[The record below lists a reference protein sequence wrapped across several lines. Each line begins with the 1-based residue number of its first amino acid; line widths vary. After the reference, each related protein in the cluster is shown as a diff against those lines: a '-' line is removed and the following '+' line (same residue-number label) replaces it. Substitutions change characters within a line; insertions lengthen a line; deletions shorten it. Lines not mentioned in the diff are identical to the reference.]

1 MKVLLDT
8 MFVIA
13 AFDDP
18 SRLSEGF
25 LRVLRHVGPSGVA
38 AISVASLWEIGIK
51 KAQGRLQMTDDLP
64 AMLRRQ
70 PNVQVLPITSAH
82 AWRTLALPRFKDHKD
97 PFDRLI
103 IAQALEEN
111 LTVIT
116 SDKAFARYSVKLI
129 TP

>member
-8 MFVIA
+8 MFVVA

-18 SRLSEGF
+18 ARLSDGF
-25 LRVLRHVGPSGVA
+25 LRVLRNVGPKGVA
-38 AISVASLWEIGIK
+38 AVSVASLWEIAIK
-51 KAQGRLQMTDDLP
+51 KAQGRLRMPDDLM
-64 AMLRRQ
+64 AMLRHQ
-70 PNVQVLPITSAH
+70 PNVELLPITSAH
-82 AWRTLALPRFKDHKD
+82 AWRTLTLPRFKDHKD

-111 LTVIT
+111 LTVVT
-116 SDKAFARYSVKLI
+116 SDMAFARYSVKLL

>member
-1 MKVLLDT
+1 

-18 SRLSEGF
+18 ARLSEGF
-25 LRVLRHVGPSGVA
+25 LRVLRDVGPKGVA
-38 AISVASLWEIGIK
+38 AISVASLWEIAIK
-51 KAQGRLQMTDDLP
+51 KAQGRLDTPDDLP
-64 AMLRRQ
+64 GMLRRQ
-70 PNVQVLPITSAH
+70 PRVEVLSVTPTH
-82 AWRTLALPRFKDHKD
+82 AWRTLSLPRFKDHKD

-111 LTVIT
+111 LTVVT
-116 SDKAFARYSVKLI
+116 SDTAFARYSVKLI